1 MDSKSRS
8 VSPIGL
14 FLRFPE
20 VLSDSDISPGGARQV
35 VWWTVPVTLP
45 RAVPDPATT
54 DWPPP
59 RTRLITQRTS
69 SAMGLMLYLG
79 ARATRDPSY
88 LIRGEEIKEGGGGS
102 EVRQL
107 GREGVGVGA
116 GGGRGGCCACGFVQ
130 AICVCRCA
138 RVGVNVST
146 LWL

>member
-1 MDSKSRS
+1 
-8 VSPIGL
+8 
-14 FLRFPE
+14 
-20 VLSDSDISPGGARQV
+20 
-35 VWWTVPVTLP
+35 
-45 RAVPDPATT
+45 
-54 DWPPP
+54 
-59 RTRLITQRTS
+59 
-69 SAMGLMLYLG
+69 MGLMLYLG

-107 GREGVGVGA
+107 GREGWGLV
-116 GGGRGGCCACGFVQ
+116 GGGGCACGFVQ